1 MGWHAWLAG
10 FYAAA
15 YPPPSVTKTNP
26 EAFKQST
33 SLVIV
38 AWLNPADTKRSSKN
52 ACVNTPDSFWQMSLG
67 DSSKAF
73 STDAI

>member
-1 MGWHAWLAG
+1 MDRLNCVG
-10 FYAAA
+10 FYVAA

-26 EAFKQST
+26 EAFKQFIS
-33 SLVIV
+33 SVIV
-38 AWLNPADTKRSSKN
+38 VWLNPADSKRSSKN
-52 ACVNTPDSFWQMSLG
+52 ACVNIPDSFWQMSLG